1 MCQLSLETLLPFPTL
16 HRCRSPRTD
25 PHRQHTVKRLSLFQG
40 SKQTYIDLHK
50 QKAISPARVLA
61 VSVRLSSVCRAVGI
75 IRGLAGPRAPE
86 ISAEA
91 RFCSTAWP
99 SLQLLLHS
107 PATSCQCALLWSLVI
122 FMLFFSHAAAPDGVQ
137 YDALPGDLPL
147 GERHSEASR
156 PDFRDAFSAG
166 VF

>member
-107 PATSCQCALLWSLVI
+107 PATCSSLVSCNLYVVLLTCSSTRRGPI
-122 FMLFFSHAAAPDGVQ
+122 RCVARRSPAWRTA
-137 YDALPGDLPL
+137 
-147 GERHSEASR
+147 
-156 PDFRDAFSAG
+156 FRSFAT
-166 VF
+166 